1 MPAVQPTSHP
11 ALPPGTGTAGHLA
24 HQHERLRQL
33 FDHLAGSASHWAP
46 LAASPAI
53 TDLVA
58 APATRLA
65 HFAPDP
71 LAPLE
76 REPAMS
82 PIPAGEG
89 AAEPSMSSRRRTQ
102 APAPLRAADVD
113 ARRPGRS
120 ASLTPGSG
128 QPGPSDDMWPI
139 RRHTQ
144 PGESGAWAW
153 PAARPGARVL
163 APASVP
169 VLPPQSTGLAPS
181 NGRNN
186 DAAAA
191 SPAQAAQASDELARL
206 VESLAPATSTPVVTA
221 DQLRAWALVL
231 PAGQRAGRS
240 AATPSSA
247 FAASSAPQVDPA
259 DMNSAA
265 LADLVGA
272 ATSRAASG
280 QASSSVGITAPGA
293 PSARASTHTVDPR
306 DGAADG
312 TSLASSLAPR
322 GRQSALADLL
332 RRWPAEGAGS
342 GIGRTATDVSP
353 HTSGARGQIG
363 QALAPPAAAAAS
375 SSAFSSRPAP
385 VSASLDAQAM
395 LTGAHPLQD
404 TRTGP
409 AAAASMSDLQFGRS
423 LERVLVAELRRHGID
438 NEDRP

>member
-1 MPAVQPTSHP
+1 
-11 ALPPGTGTAGHLA
+11 
-24 HQHERLRQL
+24 
-33 FDHLAGSASHWAP
+33 
-46 LAASPAI
+46 
-53 TDLVA
+53 
-58 APATRLA
+58 
-65 HFAPDP
+65 
-71 LAPLE
+71 
-76 REPAMS
+76 
-82 PIPAGEG
+82 
-89 AAEPSMSSRRRTQ
+89 
-102 APAPLRAADVD
+102 
-113 ARRPGRS
+113 
-120 ASLTPGSG
+120 
-128 QPGPSDDMWPI
+128 MWPI

-342 GIGRTATDVSP
+342 GIGRAATDVSP
-353 HTSGARGQIG
+353 PTSGARGQIG
-363 QALAPPAAAAAS
+363 QALALPAAAAAS

-385 VSASLDAQAM
+385 VSASLDAQAL

-404 TRTGP
+404 TQASP